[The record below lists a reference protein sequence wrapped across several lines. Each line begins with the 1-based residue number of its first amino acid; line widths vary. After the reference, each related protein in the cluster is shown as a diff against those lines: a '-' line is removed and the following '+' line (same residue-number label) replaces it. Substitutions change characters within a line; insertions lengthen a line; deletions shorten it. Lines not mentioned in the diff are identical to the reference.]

1 MIRTD
6 GFKTPGFKLF
16 LAIVVGLT
24 LTIPLFSVW
33 LLVYDR
39 QSQQKEATNSITAG
53 WGGPQAMSGP
63 VLAIPYRANATETVV
78 QNGQSVTRT
87 SQVMREL
94 TLAPEA
100 VELSTQLRP
109 DVRKRSIYE
118 AVVYDAAVSGKARFV
133 IPPDLARTGVDPAQ
147 MDMSRAELRFGLSD
161 PRGLGANPFVLVG
174 GRPLRLLPGGG
185 SGGGRGFFAWVDAS
199 GLSSQPLAVDFAY
212 GFRGNASLSMV
223 PQAGDTRWTVKSS
236 WASPSFGG
244 DFLPGA
250 RSVGDKGFEATY
262 RIGNLALGRSLV
274 STGDPGASNMVERV
288 PPGSTAYTAAAPTAP
303 AGGDAIQ
310 VASISLIQPVDL
322 YSQVNRATKY
332 GFLFIGFT
340 FLALLMFDV
349 ICGVRVS
356 AVEYLLMGA
365 ALILF
370 FVLLLAFAEMIGFTA
385 AYIVA
390 SAAIAGLNTAY
401 SAAVL
406 GSWRRASFIG
416 GLLVGLYAV
425 LYILL
430 SLEAYSLLIGS
441 LLLFAALAGVMYA
454 TRRIDW
460 GAARAVPANA

>member
-1 MIRTD
+1 MLRADDTR
-6 GFKTPGFKLF
+6 TPGFKLF
-16 LAIVVGLT
+16 LTIIVGLV
-24 LTIPLFSVW
+24 LTIPLFSIW

-39 QSQQKEATNSITAG
+39 QTQQEEATSSITAG
-53 WGGPQAMSGP
+53 WGGPQVMAGP
-63 VLAIPYRANATETVV
+63 VLVIPYRTNATETVV

-87 SQVMREL
+87 NQVTKEL
-94 TLAPEA
+94 TISPEVVA
-100 VELSTQLRP
+100 ISTDLRP

-118 AVVYDAAVSGKARFV
+118 AVVYDAAVSGKARFAL
-133 IPPDLARTGVDPAQ
+133 PPDLARSGVDPSQ

-161 PRGLGANPFVLVG
+161 PRGLGANPRVSAG
-174 GRPLRLLPGGG
+174 GRAMRMLPGGG
-185 SGGGRGFFAWVDAS
+185 SGGGRGFFSWLDAS
-199 GLSSQPLAVDFAY
+199 SIASEPLVVDFAY
-212 GFRGNASLSMV
+212 DFRGNASLSLA
-223 PQAGDTRWTVKSS
+223 PQAGDTHWVVKSS
-236 WASPSFGG
+236 WSSPSFAG
-244 DFLPGA
+244 DFLPNA
-250 RSVGDKGFEATY
+250 DSVGRDGFDASY

-274 STGDPGASNMVERV
+274 SAGDPGASNLAEKV
-288 PPGSTAYTAAAPTAP
+288 PSPSAPQR
-303 AGGDAIQ
+303 AGDDNVQA
-310 VASISLIQPVDL
+310 ASISLIQPVDL
-322 YSQVNRATKY
+322 YSQVNRAAKY

-349 ICGVRVS
+349 IGGVSVS

-370 FVLLLAFAEMIGFTA
+370 FVLLLAVAEVIGFTP

-406 GSWRRASFIG
+406 ASWRRASFIG
-416 GLLVGLYAV
+416 GLLIGLYAV

-430 SLEAYSLLIGS
+430 SLEAYSLLIGA

-460 GAARAVPANA
+460 GARRPAPAAA